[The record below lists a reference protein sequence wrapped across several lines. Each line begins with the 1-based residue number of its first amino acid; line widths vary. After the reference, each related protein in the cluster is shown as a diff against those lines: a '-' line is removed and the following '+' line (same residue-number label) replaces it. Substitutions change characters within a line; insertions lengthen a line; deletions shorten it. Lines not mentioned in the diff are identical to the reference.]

1 VAAPEKRPP
10 RNRTG
15 PIWPRRCHSSVDGVQ
30 RAVGLADSGPRRQPL
45 PNQIGPISS
54 YWRQSSPSRRARNPP
69 AVPNFI
75 PSNPPHSWCRR
86 LASLARLTGPA
97 LPVPCF
103 PVARCCCPLPVACCL
118 FSTPPTPLHRTCTIP
133 APCSRPL
140 PALSSGRGAVCLKS
154 RPPGAP
160 IFTSP
165 PPPAPARVPDLFR
178 RQSPNSAAAAAPA
191 HSPQPNV
198 RICSARCPLRIKNTR
213 CCGSHLTHPIKRAT
227 FPSAALRN
235 PARRSK
241 QKRFPPP
248 AEGSPIA
255 APAAQETATVFRFAL
270 RKNATSLPGPPSG
283 SPVVICS
290 FCPLGSARS

>member
-1 VAAPEKRPP
+1 VRY
-10 RNRTG
+10 
-15 PIWPRRCHSSVDGVQ
+15 SLFSV
-30 RAVGLADSGPRRQPL
+30 L
-45 PNQIGPISS
+45 
-54 YWRQSSPSRRARNPP
+54 
-69 AVPNFI
+69 
-75 PSNPPHSWCRR
+75 C
-86 LASLARLTGPA
+86 SLF
-97 LPVPCF
+97 PVP
-103 PVARCCCPLPVACCL
+103 CCL

-140 PALSSGRGAVCLKS
+140 AALCSGRGAVCLKS

-165 PPPAPARVPDLFR
+165 PPPAPAQVPDPFR
-178 RQSPNSAAAAAPA
+178 RQSPNSAPAAAPA

-241 QKRFPPP
+241 QKRSPPP